1 MDADFQ
7 PYTSFSKVDNNLTD
21 EDNDGLPTHLEIL
34 AGTDDN
40 SFDSDGDLFGDY
52 VEYYTVGF
60 NPAVNVYFSLTSNVP
75 EGLDP
80 IYYIVSQP
88 TPSMLSTNEAYSMLD
103 SAYADDIVMSV
114 SNDVAEIVMTIEQ
127 STNLSVGSWITNKF
141 VTNSIPVD
149 SDASFFRFRL
159 VE

>member
-1 MDADFQ
+1 
-7 PYTSFSKVDNNLTD
+7 
-21 EDNDGLPTHLEIL
+21 
-34 AGTDDN
+34 
-40 SFDSDGDLFGDY
+40 
-52 VEYYTVGF
+52 
-60 NPAVNVYFSLTSNVP
+60 
-75 EGLDP
+75 
-80 IYYIVSQP
+80 
-88 TPSMLSTNEAYSMLD
+88 MLSTNEAYSMLD

>member
-1 MDADFQ
+1 
-7 PYTSFSKVDNNLTD
+7 
-21 EDNDGLPTHLEIL
+21 
-34 AGTDDN
+34 
-40 SFDSDGDLFGDY
+40 
-52 VEYYTVGF
+52 
-60 NPAVNVYFSLTSNVP
+60 
-75 EGLDP
+75 
-80 IYYIVSQP
+80 
-88 TPSMLSTNEAYSMLD
+88 
-103 SAYADDIVMSV
+103 MSV